1 MSACST
7 VPSDQ
12 VCIAMMLSH
21 ITGLPQMSV
30 VTLTLN
36 WCYESKVLYLKAL
49 EVYILAILT
58 DSKFYHMVTD
68 TVCIIKCTIL
78 SISHNFKLQ
87 QNS

>member
-1 MSACST
+1 MVMPACST

-12 VCIAMMLSH
+12 VCIAMKLSH

-30 VTLTLN
+30 VILTLN

-49 EVYILAILT
+49 EAILT
-58 DSKFYHMVTD
+58 DSKFYHIVTD